1 MFVAI
6 LEETLTTENEED
18 RGSFLAIISLQNFLP
33 PLLYIGLA
41 GFSSQS
47 GFWLVFSSQ
56 KEEREKE
63 RGRQRGWRKH
73 G

>member
-18 RGSFLAIISLQNFLP
+18 RGSFLAIISLQNFP
-33 PLLYIGLA
+33 PYIGYA
-41 GFSSQS
+41 GFTSQS
-47 GFWLVFSSQ
+47 GLRLVFSSQ

>member
-1 MFVAI
+1 MFVTI

-18 RGSFLAIISLQNFLP
+18 RGSFLAISSLQNFLS
-33 PLLYIGLA
+33 PLLYIGHD
-41 GFSSQS
+41 GFTSQS
-47 GFWLVFSSQ
+47 GFRLVFSSQ